1 MLRCLVWR
9 ASSIIL
15 MVTSRVT
22 SLKKCAKM
30 DIAIV
35 QVPKDCEHG
44 VSVPIYNR
52 GDEQTIAWQYTP
64 LPMFI
69 STMGCFKSA
78 KLINLLIFRRVAI
91 NDGLVNHGAPLD
103 ARVPSYLFNVLPTR
117 CFLFKF
123 PMLQLSSVYLL
134 LE

>member
-1 MLRCLVWR
+1 
-9 ASSIIL
+9 

-78 KLINLLIFRRVAI
+78 KLIILLIFRRVAI